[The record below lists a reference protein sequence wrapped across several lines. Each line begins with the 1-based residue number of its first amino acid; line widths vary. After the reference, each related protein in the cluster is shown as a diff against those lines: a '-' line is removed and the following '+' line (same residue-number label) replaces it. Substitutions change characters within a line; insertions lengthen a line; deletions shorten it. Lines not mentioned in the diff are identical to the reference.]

1 MTPEERI
8 KLTIG
13 SVNDRIREAEDES
26 AKLVEVLKSQ
36 RAGAIRTELARPDGA
51 SARAIGKVLG
61 VSHTAVNDWRDAK

>member
-36 RAGAIRTELARPDGA
+36 RAGAIRTELAREDGA